1 MPEFKAS
8 SFAGSGF
15 EFSSQPH
22 SLGSKL
28 PNSASGSGYGASASW
43 SRFAELD
50 LFFLPRFLSTEASN
64 RNGHRLF
71 NHRDTR
77 GFEVRTVMFSF
88 CCFVLV

>member
-1 MPEFKAS
+1 MPEFDAS

-28 PNSASGSGYGASASW
+28 PNSASGSDLSLMVSVT
-43 SRFAELD
+43 ELD

>member
-1 MPEFKAS
+1 MPEFDAS

-28 PNSASGSGYGASASW
+28 PNSASGSGLSLMVSVT
-43 SRFAELD
+43 ELD